1 LLTTDVIVI
10 RLGVAVVE
18 LLNIE
23 IPRPIAALALIGPL
37 AKKGG
42 RRGSSARRQ

>member
-1 LLTTDVIVI
+1 
-10 RLGVAVVE
+10 

-23 IPRPIAALALIGPL
+23 IPRPIAALALTGPL